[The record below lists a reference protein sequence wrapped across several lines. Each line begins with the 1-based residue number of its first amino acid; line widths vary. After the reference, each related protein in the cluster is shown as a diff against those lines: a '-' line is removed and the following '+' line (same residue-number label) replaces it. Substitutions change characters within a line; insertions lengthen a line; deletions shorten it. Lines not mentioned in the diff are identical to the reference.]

1 MLQLRCVTF
10 PLCCLHHA
18 TLTTIMAEGWK
29 LYYWPG
35 FPGRGELV
43 RLMFEELG
51 ISYEDVGVT
60 KGAQEVLKLMR
71 GEHGGWPV
79 RAPPII
85 QNGDF
90 FLSQTHAII
99 EYLGKKFGAWPKGG
113 IEEEA
118 RAAQINMMVQD
129 LLEEACSAYHPMERS
144 ATYESQK
151 EAAIPYIAKFRK
163 ERIPK

>member
-1 MLQLRCVTF
+1 
-10 PLCCLHHA
+10 
-18 TLTTIMAEGWK
+18 MADSWK

-43 RLMFEELG
+43 RLMLEELG
-51 ISYEDVGVT
+51 LSYEDVGVT

-79 RAPPII
+79 RAPPIV

-90 FLSQTHAII
+90 YLSQTHAIL
-99 EYLGKKFGAWPKGG
+99 EYLGKKYGAWPKGG

-118 RAAQINMMVQD
+118 RASQINMMLQD
-129 LLEEACSAYHPMERS
+129 LLEEACTAYHPLERS
-144 ATYESQK
+144 GTYESQK
-151 EAAIPYIAKFRK
+151 EAAVPFIAKFRK
-163 ERIPK
+163 ERIPKYKFENRS